1 MLKLIICYT
10 LFMDFTL
17 AIDQGTHASRAILY
31 DSNGRTID
39 SEWQSVE
46 LQRLSNGH
54 IEQDALQILRSIEVC
69 IEQVLQKI
77 PASQRNQIR
86 QCGLATQRSTLV
98 PCDESGQ
105 PVASAVSWQDTRAT
119 GLIETLPDKKQRI
132 QDISGLPLSAHYGAS
147 KMRWILDQQR
157 DQQQP
162 HSALRLLPLSSYLLK
177 HLTRSDAFVVDPANA
192 QRTQLMDI
200 RTCDWSKELLSLYAI
215 PKHVLPDCVA
225 SCRHF
230 GTLLDTGI
238 PLTAANG
245 DQNAALFAA
254 GEPEANT
261 AYINLGSGGFV
272 LYPIREVQLQA
283 PLLTSIGYTDAQ
295 SSRYF
300 LEGTVNGAGSA
311 LNWIRKQYPK
321 DDWWEQLPQWL
332 AAITAPPIFI
342 NSIGNIG
349 SPWWNTDLK
358 PKFFNSINNNM
369 HNSNESHSIE
379 HRAVAVV
386 ESILFLLLN
395 NLDLMRD
402 SATTIRQLY
411 LSGGVSRL
419 DGLCQKLANLSQL
432 PVIRFEARE
441 TTAKGIAWLAHSERP
456 VWPHRINRTF
466 TPEKDPG
473 LVDRYQTFT
482 NYLKNHA

>member
-1 MLKLIICYT
+1 MSL
-10 LFMDFTL
+10 TL

-31 DSNGRTID
+31 DANGKIIE

-54 IEQDALQILRSIEVC
+54 IEQDALQILRSVEVC
-69 IEQVLQKI
+69 IEQLLQKI
-77 PASQRNQIR
+77 PTSQRKQIT

-98 PCDESGQ
+98 PCDASGQ
-105 PVASAVSWQDTRAT
+105 PVAAAISWQDTRAT
-119 GLIETLPDKKQRI
+119 ELIETLLDQKQRI
-132 QDISGLPLSAHYGAS
+132 QEISGLPLSAHYGAS
-147 KMRWILDQQR
+147 KMRWVLDQLQDQQR
-157 DQQQP
+157 GQHP
-162 HSALRLLPLSSYLLK
+162 HSSLRLLPLSSYLLR

-192 QRTQLMDI
+192 QRTQLMDV
-200 RTCDWSKELLSLYAI
+200 RSCDWSQGLLELYAI
-215 PKHVLPDCVA
+215 PRNVLPDCVA
-225 SCRHF
+225 SCQDF

-238 PLTAANG
+238 PLTAVNG

-254 GEPEANT
+254 GEPEVKS

-272 LYPIREVQLQA
+272 LYPIEEIQLRA

-300 LEGTVNGAGSA
+300 LEGTVNGAGTS
-311 LNWIRKQYPK
+311 LNWIKEQYPK

-332 AAITAPPIFI
+332 AEITEPPIFI

-349 SPWWNTDLK
+349 SPWWYTDLE
-358 PKFFNSINNNM
+358 PGFFNSIDNSIDNNT
-369 HNSNESHSIE
+369 ESHSIE
-379 HRAVAVV
+379 QRAVAVV
-386 ESILFLLLN
+386 ESILFLVQN
-395 NLDLMRD
+395 NLDLMHE
-402 SATTIRQLY
+402 STTIRQLY

-441 TTAKGIAWLAHSERP
+441 TTAKGIAWLAQCERP
-456 VWPHRINRTF
+456 VWPQRINRTF
-466 TPEKDPG
+466 TPQKEAG
-473 LVDRYQTFT
+473 LVERYQTFT
-482 NYLKNHA
+482 SYLENHA

>member
-1 MLKLIICYT
+1 MS
-10 LFMDFTL
+10 FTL

-31 DSNGRTID
+31 DANGKIID

-54 IEQDALQILRSIEVC
+54 IEQDALEILRSVEVC
-69 IEQVLQKI
+69 IEQLLQQI
-77 PASQRNQIR
+77 TTSQRQQIT

-105 PVASAVSWQDTRAT
+105 PIAAAISWQDTRAT
-119 GLIETLPDKKQRI
+119 KLIETLLDKKQRI
-132 QDISGLPLSAHYGAS
+132 QNISGLPLSAHYGAS
-147 KMRWILDQQR
+147 KMCWLLDELLDQKR
-157 DQQQP
+157 DQQQ

-192 QRTQLMDI
+192 QRTQLMDVY
-200 RTCDWSKELLSLYAI
+200 TCDWSKELLDLYAI
-215 PKHVLPDCVA
+215 PKHVLPECVA
-225 SCRHF
+225 SCQHF
-230 GTLLDTGI
+230 GILLDTGI

-272 LYPIREVQLQA
+272 LYPTEEIQLQA

-295 SSRYF
+295 TSRYF
-300 LEGTVNGAGSA
+300 LEGTVNGAGTA
-311 LNWIRKQYPK
+311 LNWIKEQYHK

-332 AAITAPPIFI
+332 AEITEPPIFI

-349 SPWWNTDLK
+349 SPWWYTDLESGFINTDV
-358 PKFFNSINNNM
+358 S
-369 HNSNESHSIE
+369 HNIE

-386 ESILFLLLN
+386 ESILFLVLN
-395 NLDLMRD
+395 NLDFMRE
-402 SATTIRQLY
+402 SATSIRQLY
-411 LSGGVSRL
+411 LSGGVSQL
-419 DGLCQKLANLSQL
+419 EGLCQKLANLSQL

-456 VWPHRINRTF
+456 IWPHRTNRRF
-466 TPEKDPG
+466 RPEIEPG
-473 LVDRYQTFT
+473 LMERYQTFT
-482 NYLKNHA
+482 SYMENHQ

>member
-1 MLKLIICYT
+1 MS
-10 LFMDFTL
+10 FTL
-17 AIDQGTHASRAILY
+17 AIDQGTDSSRAILY
-31 DSNGRTID
+31 DAKGKIIQ

-54 IEQDALQILRSIEVC
+54 IEQDALQILDSIEVC
-69 IEQVLQKI
+69 IEQILQKI
-77 PASQRNQIR
+77 PTSQLKQIT

-105 PVASAVSWQDTRAT
+105 PVAAAISWQDTRAADF
-119 GLIETLPDKKQRI
+119 LDTLQDEKQRI

-147 KMRWILDQQR
+147 KMRWILDKQR
-157 DQQQP
+157 DQQP

-192 QRTQLMDI
+192 QRTQLMDV
-200 RTCDWSKELLSLYAI
+200 RTCDWSKELLDIYAI
-215 PKHVLPDCVA
+215 PRHILPDCVA
-225 SCRHF
+225 SCQQF

-238 PLTAANG
+238 PMTAANG

-254 GEPEANT
+254 GEPEANST
-261 AYINLGSGGFV
+261 YINLGSGGFV
-272 LYPIREVQLQA
+272 LYPIEEVQLQA
-283 PLLTSIGYTDAQ
+283 PLLTSIGYTDVQ
-295 SSRYF
+295 TSRYF
-300 LEGTVNGAGSA
+300 LEGTVSGAGNA
-311 LNWIRKQYPK
+311 LNWIKEQYPK

-332 AAITAPPIFI
+332 AEITEPPIFI

-349 SPWWNTDLK
+349 SPWWYTNLE
-358 PKFFNSINNNM
+358 PRFFNSINNIID
-369 HNSNESHSIE
+369 NSNESHNIE

-386 ESILFLLLN
+386 ESILFLVLN

-402 SATTIRQLY
+402 SVTTIRQLY
-411 LSGGVSRL
+411 LSGGVSQL

-466 TPEKDPG
+466 TPQNEPG
-473 LVDRYQTFT
+473 LVERYQTFT
-482 NYLKNHA
+482 RYLENHA

>member
-1 MLKLIICYT
+1 MSY
-10 LFMDFTL
+10 TL
-17 AIDQGTHASRAILY
+17 AIDQGTHASRAILF
-31 DSNGRTID
+31 DADGKIIA

-46 LQRLSNGH
+46 LQRLSNGY

-69 IEQVLQKI
+69 IEQLLQKI
-77 PASQRNQIR
+77 TTSQRKQIT

-105 PVASAVSWQDTRAT
+105 PIAAAISWQDTRAAE
-119 GLIETLPDKKQRI
+119 LLETLLEEKQRI

-147 KMRWILDQQR
+147 KMRWVLDKQR
-157 DQQQP
+157 DQQQQQ
-162 HSALRLLPLSSYLLK
+162 SSLRLLPLSSYLLK
-177 HLTRSDAFVVDPANA
+177 HLTRSDTFVVDPANA
-192 QRTQLMDI
+192 QRTQLMDV
-200 RTCDWSKELLSLYAI
+200 RSCDWSQELLDIYAI
-215 PKHVLPDCVA
+215 PRHFLPECVA
-225 SCRHF
+225 SCQHF
-230 GTLLDTGI
+230 GSLLDTGI

-245 DQNAALFAA
+245 DQNAALYAA

-272 LYPIREVQLQA
+272 LYPIEEVQLHA

-300 LEGTVNGAGSA
+300 LEGTVNGAGTA
-311 LNWIRKQYPK
+311 LNWIKEQYPN
-321 DDWWEQLPQWL
+321 DDWWQQLPQWL
-332 AAITAPPIFI
+332 AEITEPPIFI
-342 NSIGNIG
+342 NSIGSIG
-349 SPWWNTDLK
+349 SPWWYTDLE
-358 PKFFNSINNNM
+358 PGFFNGIDNNLD
-369 HNSNESHSIE
+369 NSNESHNIE

-386 ESILFLLLN
+386 ESILFLVLN
-395 NLDLMRD
+395 NLDLMRE
-402 SATTIRQLY
+402 SATSIQQIY

-456 VWPHRINRTF
+456 AWPHRINRTF
-466 TPEKDPG
+466 TPKKDPG
-473 LVDRYQTFT
+473 LMNRYQTFT
-482 NYLKNHA
+482 SYLKNHA